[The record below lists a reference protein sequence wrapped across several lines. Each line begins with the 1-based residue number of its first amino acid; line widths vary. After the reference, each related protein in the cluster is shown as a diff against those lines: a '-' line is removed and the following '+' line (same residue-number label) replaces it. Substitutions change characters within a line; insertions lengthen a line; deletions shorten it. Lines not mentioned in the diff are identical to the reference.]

1 MGDAAVLKIER
12 QTIIEQNLER
22 QGTVL
27 VPALAELLHCSEET
41 VRRDLKEMET
51 SGKLARTHGGA
62 YLIEKYDKSYPTTL
76 RKTYLQETKNRLAR
90 QAVSHIGKNEVIIL
104 DSSTTCYALAE
115 EIVQRDL
122 DLTLITNS
130 LPICNLCD
138 EHGIHINLVCLGG
151 TFRQRTSSFT
161 GYHTTDIL
169 RSYRADKAFVSCPK
183 VTMEYGLSDN
193 HLNEAR
199 VREDILKHAQE
210 NFLVVDHTKFS
221 ASANIL
227 FRGLERID
235 TVITDQK
242 LTGDWE
248 IFLRESEVNLEY
260 CP

>member
-1 MGDAAVLKIER
+1 MLKIER
-12 QTIIEQNLER
+12 QTIIEQNLEK

-41 VRRDLKEMET
+41 VRRDLKEMEAA
-51 SGKLARTHGGA
+51 GKLARTHGGA
-62 YLIEKYDKSYPTTL
+62 YLIEKYDKSYPTNL
-76 RKTYLQETKNRLAR
+76 RKTYLQETKNRMAR

-130 LPICNLCD
+130 LPICSLCD

-169 RSYRADKAFVSCPK
+169 RSYRADKAFISCPK
-183 VTMEYGLSDN
+183 VAMEFGLSDN

-210 NFLVVDHTKFS
+210 NFLVADHTKFDGC
-221 ASANIL
+221 ANIL
-227 FRGLERID
+227 FQGMERVNTI
-235 TVITDQK
+235 ITDQK
-242 LTGDWE
+242 LPEEWE
-248 IFLRESEVNLEY
+248 EFLRRSRIGVEY

>member
-1 MGDAAVLKIER
+1 MLKIER
-12 QTIIEQNLER
+12 QTIIEQNLEK

-27 VPALAELLHCSEET
+27 VPVLAELLQCSEET
-41 VRRDLKEMET
+41 VRRDLKEMEAA
-51 SGKLARTHGGA
+51 GKLARTHGGA

-90 QAVSHIGKNEVIIL
+90 QAVGHIGKNEVILL
-104 DSSTTCYALAE
+104 DSSTTCFAIAE

-169 RSYRADKAFVSCPK
+169 CSYQADKAFISCPK
-183 VTMEYGLSDN
+183 VTMEFGLSDN

-199 VREDILKHAQE
+199 VREEILKHAQE
-210 NFLVVDHTKFS
+210 SFLVADHTKFGG
-221 ASANIL
+221 SANIL
-227 FRGLERID
+227 FQGLERISA
-235 TVITDQK
+235 VITDQR
-242 LTGDWE
+242 LPGEWE
-248 IFLRESEVNLEY
+248 DFLRKHRVGLEY
-260 CP
+260 CT

>member
-1 MGDAAVLKIER
+1 MLKIER
-12 QTIIEQNLER
+12 QTIIEQTLER

-27 VPALAELLHCSEET
+27 VPSLAELLHCSEET
-41 VRRDLKEMET
+41 IRRDLKEMET
-51 SGKLARTHGGA
+51 GGKLARTHGGA

-76 RKTYLQETKNRLAR
+76 RKTYLQDTKNRMAR
-90 QAVSHIGKNEVIIL
+90 QAVSHIEKNEVIIL

-115 EIVQRDL
+115 QIVQRDL

-169 RSYRADKAFVSCPK
+169 HAYRADKAFISCPK
-183 VTMEYGLSDN
+183 VTMEHGLSDN

-199 VREDILKHAQE
+199 VREDILKQAQE
-210 NFLVVDHTKFS
+210 NFLVVDHTKFGP
-221 ASANIL
+221 SANIL
-227 FRGLERID
+227 FQGLERIG

-242 LTGDWE
+242 LPEEWE
-248 IFLRESEVNLEY
+248 EFLLHSQIRLEY